1 MDREDKRKQG
11 QTTKDEAIE
20 VVGVACSD
28 EKEERSNKNRKI
40 GEERGQHLKTK
51 FELKEMQ
58 RDAREL
64 VQE

>member
-40 GEERGQHLKTK
+40 GEERGTSNHLILTG
-51 FELKEMQ
+51 L
-58 RDAREL
+58 
-64 VQE
+64 